1 VLHVDQFKL
10 QPVTS
15 PHTRLS
21 KTKMSV
27 VVSLK
32 PVFAKKSHAKHH
44 VPTASSTQLNGTS
57 TMMNATNAVVTKTVL
72 KHVTTNV
79 IHAPKNPCAKKERL
93 RLLFQRPSA
102 VKLMN
107 VKLTT
112 VSVQKIKCS
121 RFPHVTHHIK
131 CKSNKN
137 TNLTAHV
144 LSTNV
149 FANLLCA

>member
-1 VLHVDQFKL
+1 
-10 QPVTS
+10 
-15 PHTRLS
+15 
-21 KTKMSV
+21 
-27 VVSLK
+27 
-32 PVFAKKSHAKHH
+32 
-44 VPTASSTQLNGTS
+44 
-57 TMMNATNAVVTKTVL
+57 MMNATNAVVTKTAL
-72 KHVTTNV
+72 RRVTTNV
-79 IHAPKNPCAKKERL
+79 IHAPKNPCAKKVRL
-93 RLLFQRPSA
+93 RLSFQRPSA

-121 RFPHVTHHIK
+121 QYLHVTHHIK